1 MPPARH
7 TLSRPLLA
15 VAMLAALAACTQS
28 APPAM
33 SKGEDKP
40 TAATAASEDAIAAA
54 AAANAAPTTSP
65 IAANAPTPPE
75 VRPVVADP
83 AAKVD
88 VIAAM
93 DKFKALRRYRMTMMR
108 GDGQSSPTTT
118 TVDYVAPDRYRVAG
132 TGIPSQVA
140 IGNTLYTTD
149 ASGTRTSPVSADSLA
164 QWRDPIGLL
173 ATGRDFTAEKGP
185 RRFVFAMPASEYKL
199 HATKPVAANMNVW
212 IGPQGLPIKLESQ
225 GLVDGKLLTTAIRY
239 SHFDSDEIKIDAPK

>member
-1 MPPARH
+1 MPVPRH
-7 TLSRPLLA
+7 PLSRSLA
-15 VAMLAALAACTQS
+15 AIAMLGALAACKPS
-28 APPAM
+28 APPA
-33 SKGEDKP
+33 
-40 TAATAASEDAIAAA
+40 TASNGDTAKAAAVASEEATAVA
-54 AAANAAPTTSP
+54 AAANAAPALSP
-65 IAANAPTPPE
+65 IAPTAPTPPE

-83 AAKVD
+83 AAKAE

-132 TGIPSQVA
+132 TGIPNQVA

-239 SHFDSDEIKIDAPK
+239 SHFDSDEIRIDAPK

>member
-28 APPAM
+28 APPAT

-108 GDGQSSPTTT
+108 GDGQSTPTTT

-132 TGIPSQVA
+132 TGIPGQVA
-140 IGNTLYTTD
+140 IGNTLYITE
-149 ASGTRTSPVSADSLA
+149 ASGTRTSPAPADSLA
-164 QWRDPIGLL
+164 Q
-173 ATGRDFTAEKGP
+173 
-185 RRFVFAMPASEYKL
+185 
-199 HATKPVAANMNVW
+199 
-212 IGPQGLPIKLESQ
+212 
-225 GLVDGKLLTTAIRY
+225 
-239 SHFDSDEIKIDAPK
+239 